1 MQRFINQEG
10 LNLIKKFEGLSL
22 RAYKDVVGV
31 TTIGYGHTGP
41 GLKMGSI
48 ITSDQA
54 EDLLLDDLEYFCK
67 VVNDCVKVQITNN
80 QFAALVSF
88 TFNLGGRALLTSTL
102 LKKLNAGDIKGAS
115 SEFLRWN
122 KAGGK
127 VMAGLTGRRSAER
140 DLFLK
145 A

>member
-10 LNLIKKFEGLSL
+10 INLIKKFEGLSL
-22 RAYKDVVGV
+22 RAYKDVAGV
-31 TTIGYGHTGP
+31 LTVGYGHTGWDVK
-41 GLKMGSI
+41 LNTI

-67 VVNDCVKVQITNN
+67 VVDDCVKVQITNN

-88 TFNLGGRALLTSTL
+88 TFNVGGTALLTSTL